1 MKSHHLHIESLDFH
15 DSLKFLTLEDVS
27 IEKSKLSLVNAPN
40 LIEAL
45 IENTNIKHI
54 QGFENCTQLEFLKFN
69 GVPVFLYRDISNLE
83 TNKKDYLRMV
93 NRSLELL
100 QLSGIN

>member
-1 MKSHHLHIESLDFH
+1 MREFQYKEVKLDLSSTRTIRNDTSIYIPPKLEFLELKSHHLHIESLDFH

-54 QGFENCTQLEFLKFN
+54 QGFENCTQLEF
-69 GVPVFLYRDISNLE
+69 
-83 TNKKDYLRMV
+83 
-93 NRSLELL
+93 
-100 QLSGIN
+100 